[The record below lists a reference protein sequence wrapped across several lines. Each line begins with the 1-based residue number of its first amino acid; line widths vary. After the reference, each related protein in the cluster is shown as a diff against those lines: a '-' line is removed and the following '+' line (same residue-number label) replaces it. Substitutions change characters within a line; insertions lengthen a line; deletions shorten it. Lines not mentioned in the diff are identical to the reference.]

1 MYATFLMLAK
11 ELRVMTRDRRLMV
24 GVVLSSLVVLPA
36 LMGFLTNID
45 RLLGSDEQPVHV
57 LLAAPLPELEALLAA
72 EPGWVLHRGW
82 TRGETAEGAE
92 SELTLE
98 RQGDAVRILVDGSR
112 RRLARAAR
120 ELRDLLEAERQRLFA
135 AALGEHGLTQDE
147 LQPFSVELVDTA
159 PDSRSRL
166 ITSTLVPYLVVI
178 LLVAN
183 ANRALYVAVGE
194 KERKTLSSLLV
205 STAPRGAIV
214 VGKSLAIVVFA
225 LFSSALLILGL
236 VLFSRFGLALGPAMD
251 GAGFRLSPGQVV
263 EVVPNVMA
271 LALFIASVV
280 MLLGTLARSQREAGI
295 YTAPLTFIAIFLAVF
310 SMSSSEFSLGTYA
323 VPILGNSLAMR
334 ETLLDSLSP
343 LKLLLAV
350 ACNLLLFAALVWVS
364 VRLYHREEVL
374 FRP

>member
-1 MYATFLMLAK
+1 MYATVLMFTK

-45 RLLGSDEQPVHV
+45 RLLGSEKQAVHV
-57 LLAAPLPELEALLAA
+57 LVAPPLPELEALVAA
-72 EPGWVLHRGW
+72 DPGWVIDHDRAA
-82 TRGETAEGAE
+82 AEAAK
-92 SELTLE
+92 SYLALE

-112 RRLARAAR
+112 RLLARAAR
-120 ELRDLLEAERQRLFA
+120 ELREVLEGERRRQFT
-135 AALGEHGLTQDE
+135 AALAARGLTREE
-147 LQPFSVELVDTA
+147 LEPFSVELVDTGS
-159 PDSRSRL
+159 DSLSRL
-166 ITSTLVPYLVVI
+166 MTSTLVPYLVVL
-178 LLVAN
+178 LLVTN

-236 VLFSRFGLALGPAMD
+236 VLFSRFGLALGPAAN
-251 GAGFRLSPGQVV
+251 GGGIRLSAGQIA
-263 EVVPNVMA
+263 EIVPNVMA
-271 LALFIASVV
+271 LSLFIAAVI
-280 MLLGTLARSQREAGI
+280 MLLGTLARTQREAGI
-295 YTAPLTFIAIFLAVF
+295 YTAPLIFVAIFLAVF
-310 SMSSSEFSLGTYA
+310 SMSASEFSLGTYA

-334 ETLLDSLSP
+334 ETLLDSLAP
-343 LKLLLAV
+343 VNLLLPIAT
-350 ACNLLLFAALVWVS
+350 NLLLFAALVWAS

>member
-135 AALGEHGLTQDE
+135 AALGEHGLTPEE

>member
-1 MYATFLMLAK
+1 MYETFLMFTK
-11 ELRVMTRDRRLMV
+11 ELRVMSRDRRLMT

-45 RLLGSDEQPVHV
+45 RLLGSDEQEVH
-57 LLAAPLPELEALLAA
+57 LLVATPLPELDALLAGQ
-72 EPGWVLHRGW
+72 PGWVLHRE
-82 TRGETAEGAE
+82 RAAAEAAGSYLA
-92 SELTLE
+92 LE
-98 RQGDAVRILVDGSR
+98 RREDALAILVDGSR

-120 ELRDLLEAERQRLFA
+120 GLRDVLDGERERRFSAALAER
-135 AALGEHGLTQDE
+135 GLKREE
-147 LQPFSVELVDTA
+147 LEPFTVELVDTA

-166 ITSTLVPYLVVI
+166 MTSTLVPYLVVL
-178 LLVAN
+178 LLVTN
-183 ANRALYVAVGE
+183 ANRAMYVAVGE

-214 VGKSLAIVVFA
+214 VGKSLAIVVFT

-236 VLFSRFGLALGPAMD
+236 VLFSRFGLALGPSSE
-251 GAGFRLSPGQVV
+251 GAGFHLSLGHVS
-263 EVVPNVMA
+263 EIVPNVMA
-271 LALFIASVV
+271 LALFIASVI
-280 MLLGTLARSQREAGI
+280 MLLGTIARSQREAGV
-295 YTAPLTFIAIFLAVF
+295 YTAPIIFLAVFLAVF
-310 SMSSSEFSLGTYA
+310 SMSSSEFSLATFA

-343 LKLLLAV
+343 ADLLLPILG
-350 ACNLLLFAALVWVS
+350 NLLLFALLVWVC